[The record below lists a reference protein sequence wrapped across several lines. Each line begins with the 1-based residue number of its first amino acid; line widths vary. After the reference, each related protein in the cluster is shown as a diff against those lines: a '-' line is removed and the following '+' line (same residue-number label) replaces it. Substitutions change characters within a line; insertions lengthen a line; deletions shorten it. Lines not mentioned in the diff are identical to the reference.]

1 MNKKKFVLA
10 LFAVCVVAAKAQQSV
25 PQERM
30 QEIYNEVKTPY
41 KYGVVME
48 AAAPKDMV
56 DCPTVFRDG
65 DRWCMTYVYYDGRG
79 YETWIAYSDD
89 LLHWEPQGRLLKFA
103 DKGWDKH
110 QRGGFPALQ
119 CTEWGGDARLGQY
132 DGRYWMTYIGSS
144 TAGYEGLPIS
154 IGLASTDGAASDVC
168 HWQTYDR
175 PVMAWNDA
183 DTLWWESRSPYK
195 SCVYELENPLGKR
208 FIMFYNALY
217 NGSRHNKGERIGV
230 AVSDDLRHWTRY
242 KGNPVMQ
249 HDHDNTLTGDA
260 QICRMGDLY
269 VMFYYCAH
277 NPERPYGAYNSFA
290 ASHDLLHWTDWT
302 GDVLVR
308 PSEQYDA
315 RYAHKSCVLKHNGV
329 VYHFYCAV
337 DKNRK
342 RTIALA
348 TSRDLSGAKAADG
361 KAAAGGKKYGV
372 TDPKNS
378 KN

>member
-10 LFAVCVVAAKAQQSV
+10 LFAVCVAAAKAQQRV

-79 YETWIAYSDD
+79 YETWMAYSD
-89 LLHWEPQGRLLKFA
+89 
-103 DKGWDKH
+103 
-110 QRGGFPALQ
+110 
-119 CTEWGGDARLGQY
+119 
-132 DGRYWMTYIGSS
+132 
-144 TAGYEGLPIS
+144 
-154 IGLASTDGAASDVC
+154 
-168 HWQTYDR
+168 
-175 PVMAWNDA
+175 
-183 DTLWWESRSPYK
+183 
-195 SCVYELENPLGKR
+195 
-208 FIMFYNALY
+208 
-217 NGSRHNKGERIGV
+217 
-230 AVSDDLRHWTRY
+230 
-242 KGNPVMQ
+242 
-249 HDHDNTLTGDA
+249 
-260 QICRMGDLY
+260 
-269 VMFYYCAH
+269 
-277 NPERPYGAYNSFA
+277 
-290 ASHDLLHWTDWT
+290 DLLHWTDWT

-337 DKNRK
+337 DNNRK